1 MPGRWGLPPIVD
13 VVIFAPVQWVSV
25 RRALFCPQPECAP
38 RVCAHR
44 WVQRLPPRRSGWE
57 SSPSAPPNP
66 RCGAARPRQ
75 WRPVAQSPRRSEGS
89 SETPVA
95 RQSPDGC
102 PPLDLQRSP
111 APARVPVCARAL
123 RRLLFCLHPPSRV
136 WPSGCLSSRPAH
148 LRRLLLRPPP
158 SRASLFG
165 SFSFPSVPLRRRPR
179 LPLLF
184 LLPRLPRFFR
194 PLHPPRACVFW
205 RLLPFPPARV
215 WDKSLPNVQISLCR
229 RCPMT
234 SFLLLPKG

>member
-89 SETPVA
+89 YETPVA

-123 RRLLFCLHPPSRV
+123 RRLLFCLHPPSLV
-136 WPSGCLSSRPAH
+136 WPSGCRSSRPAH

-158 SRASLFG
+158 SRASL
-165 SFSFPSVPLRRRPR
+165 LA
-179 LPLLF
+179 LF
-184 LLPRLPRFFR
+184 LFLRCLFGGVLVFRFFFFF
-194 PLHPPRACVFW
+194 LVFRAFFVLFILRALEFFGVCFLF
-205 RLLPFPPARV
+205 RLRAFGINARQMC
-215 WDKSLPNVQISLCR
+215 KF
-229 RCPMT
+229 RCA
-234 SFLLLPKG
+234 GDVR

>member
-136 WPSGCLSSRPAH
+136 GLPAVFLLVRRIFGVFFFVLH
-148 LRRLLLRPPP
+148 LRALRFLALFLFL
-158 SRASLFG
+158 RCLFG
-165 SFSFPSVPLRRRPR
+165 GVLVF
-179 LPLLF
+179 
-184 LLPRLPRFFR
+184 RFFFFF
-194 PLHPPRACVFW
+194 LVFRAFFVLFILRALEFFGVCFLF
-205 RLLPFPPARV
+205 RLRAFGINARQMC
-215 WDKSLPNVQISLCR
+215 KF
-229 RCPMT
+229 RCA
-234 SFLLLPKG
+234 GDVR

>member
-102 PPLDLQRSP
+102 PPLDLQRSS
-111 APARVPVCARAL
+111 APARFGVFFFAFIRLRAFGLPAVFLLVRRIFGVFFFVLHLRAL
-123 RRLLFCLHPPSRV
+123 RFLALFLF
-136 WPSGCLSSRPAH
+136 
-148 LRRLLLRPPP
+148 LRC
-158 SRASLFG
+158 LFG
-165 SFSFPSVPLRRRPR
+165 GVLVF
-179 LPLLF
+179 
-184 LLPRLPRFFR
+184 RFFFFF
-194 PLHPPRACVFW
+194 LVFRAFFVLFILRALEFFGVCFLF
-205 RLLPFPPARV
+205 RLRAFGINARQMC
-215 WDKSLPNVQISLCR
+215 KF
-229 RCPMT
+229 RCA
-234 SFLLLPKG
+234 GDVR